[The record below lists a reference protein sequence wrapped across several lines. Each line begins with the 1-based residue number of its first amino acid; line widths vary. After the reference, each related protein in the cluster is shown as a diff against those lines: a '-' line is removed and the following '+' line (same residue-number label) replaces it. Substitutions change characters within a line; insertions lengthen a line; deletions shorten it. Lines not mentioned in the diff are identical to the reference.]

1 MMRKIYLLK
10 GKQKASGCKKIEY
23 SSANVLKKNNIAKKY
38 LKKIKRNHT
47 QRVMQLNWRR
57 NKKNA
62 EILHTTIF
70 TRYSTDKQPDTKCM
84 TILNLPSSAIFYHT
98 AFSIHPKTTFFK
110 QVKRRLKWQ
119 VSGSKWQ
126 VSGSKWQ
133 IEYTSTINHQADYQL
148 FTVLLWQMAD
158 FYKNTCCAD
167 VVSKRQG
174 I

>member
-1 MMRKIYLLK
+1 MYDDS
-10 GKQKASGCKKIEY
+10 Q
-23 SSANVLKKNNIAKKY
+23 
-38 LKKIKRNHT
+38 
-47 QRVMQLNWRR
+47 
-57 NKKNA
+57 
-62 EILHTTIF
+62 
-70 TRYSTDKQPDTKCM
+70 
-84 TILNLPSSAIFYHT
+84 SAIFCHFLPYSLLHT
-98 AFSIHPKTTFFK
+98 PQYFVL

-126 VSGSKWQ
+126 IV
-133 IEYTSTINHQADYQL
+133 YASTINHQADYQL